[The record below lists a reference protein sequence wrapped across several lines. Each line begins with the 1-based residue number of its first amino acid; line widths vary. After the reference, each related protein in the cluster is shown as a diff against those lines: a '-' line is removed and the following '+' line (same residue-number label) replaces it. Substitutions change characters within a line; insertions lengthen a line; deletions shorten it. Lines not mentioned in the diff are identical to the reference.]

1 MHTLWIT
8 PHFTPFLSGAQVF
21 QAAMVRRLVA
31 AGHRVTLVT
40 TNARCVYDFWQP
52 VSPQKPR
59 LPARE
64 TLDGVTV
71 ERLPIVYPWPAPY
84 AFGILRR
91 LGLRLHLS
99 GMPGGLTRP
108 LQNAL
113 ARWMPPLRGLSEAL
127 ERCTPQADLIHS
139 EDSSWDGLLLAAARA
154 ARLYQKPLV
163 VRPLMHLGS
172 GWVRAHYQMAH
183 QVALYRGA
191 AAILALS
198 SLEADAYAQLGVSP
212 QRIHTIGM
220 GVELD
225 RAAAV
230 TPADKAGFRR
240 EHALSGP
247 VVAFLGANT
256 YDKGAFALLMAVV
269 RLNLA
274 GLAVDLACAGPQ
286 SEALAAFIQQ
296 QPSAVRTVAENRT
309 HILGVVDELTKQR
322 LLAACDVLALP
333 SQVDSFGIVF
343 LEAWAQGKPVIGARA
358 GGIPDLIQHEET
370 GLLVPFGDVDALAAA
385 VRRLLEEPGLA
396 ARLGAAG
403 SQQVRERYTWD
414 RTYADLL
421 QVYETVLSGQV
432 RGRVR

>member
-1 MHTLWIT
+1 
-8 PHFTPFLSGAQVF
+8 
-21 QAAMVRRLVA
+21 MVRRLVA

-172 GWVRAHYQMAH
+172 NWVRAHYQMAH
-183 QVALYRGA
+183 QVPVYREA

-198 SLEADAYAQLGVSP
+198 SREADAYAQLGVRKE
-212 QRIHTIGM
+212 RIHTIRM

-225 RAAAV
+225 PAAA
-230 TPADKAGFRR
+230 PAASDIADFRR
-240 EHALSGP
+240 EHSLRGP
-247 VVAFLGANT
+247 VVAFLGANS
-256 YDKGAFALLMAVV
+256 YDKGAFTLAMAVSQ
-269 RLNLA
+269 LNVA
-274 GLAVDLACAGPQ
+274 GLAVDLVCAGPQ
-286 SEALAAFIQQ
+286 SESLAAFIQQ
-296 QPSAVRTVAENRT
+296 QSPSVRAVADNHV
-309 HILGVVDELTKQR
+309 HILGIVDEITKHR
-322 LLAACDVLALP
+322 LLAACDLLALP
-333 SQVDSFGIVF
+333 SQVDTFGIVF
-343 LEAWAQGKPVIGARA
+343 LEAWSHGKPVIGAQA
-358 GGIPDLIQHEET
+358 GGIPELVQHDRT
-370 GLLVPFGDVDALAAA
+370 GLLVPFGDIAALAAA
-385 VRRLLEEPGLA
+385 IRRLLVEPGLA

-403 SQQVRERYTWD
+403 SQAVQQYTWD
-414 RTYADLL
+414 QTYKDLL
-421 QVYETVLSGQV
+421 KVYDGVLSCHA
-432 RGRVR
+432 